1 MESKE
6 EKKWPKAI
14 RIPGDW
20 TLINMK
26 LRDGEG
32 HVQQLVDQDLLL
44 YGNLVLGEAG
54 ETLLQ
59 VVGEVHGVLG
69 QDLSTSRTTV
79 I

>member
-1 MESKE
+1 
-6 EKKWPKAI
+6 
-14 RIPGDW
+14 
-20 TLINMK
+20 MK

-59 VVGEVHGVLG
+59 VVGEVQGVIG
-69 QDLSTSRTTV
+69 QH
-79 I
+79 